1 MINWRLKFITEN
13 QLITIMAKEPMTIFQ
28 ETSICNINANAFPE
42 ASFHSFKLVSMIHN
56 ALKFKL
62 GWFVEVLMATK
73 KMLKFKYKLGQGLG
87 ATGRESPILVELSDN
102 KGGFSL
108 WYEPTHEEL
117 FQAFRGKKRK
127 FASPGMSIPQI
138 RTTFPAPAEVIMPEP
153 FKEVKDEKFD
163 LDCIIW
169 LCLEDFS
176 MNSIMSS
183 KMVQLRL
190 LGKMAG
196 LWTIEPWFMIALAE

>member
-1 MINWRLKFITEN
+1 MPFRKHL
-13 QLITIMAKEPMTIFQ
+13 
-28 ETSICNINANAFPE
+28 SE

-56 ALKFKL
+56 ALEFEL

-73 KMLKFKYKLGQGLG
+73 EMLKFKYKLGQGLE

-108 WYEPTHEEL
+108 GYEPTHEEL
-117 FQAFRGKKRK
+117 FQASRGKKRK
-127 FASPGMSIPQI
+127 FASPGMSIPHI
-138 RTTFPAPAEVIMPEP
+138 RTTFPAPAEVIMPKP

-163 LDCIIW
+163 LACIIW
-169 LCLEDFS
+169 LCLKDFS

-183 KMVQLRL
+183 KMVRLRL

>member
-1 MINWRLKFITEN
+1 
-13 QLITIMAKEPMTIFQ
+13 MTIFQ
-28 ETSICNINANAFPE
+28 ETSIRNINANAFSE

-56 ALKFKL
+56 ALEFEL

-73 KMLKFKYKLGQGLG
+73 EMLKFKYKLGQGLE

-108 WYEPTHEEL
+108 GYEPTHEEL
-117 FQAFRGKKRK
+117 FQASRGKKRK
-127 FASPGMSIPQI
+127 FASPGMSIPHI
-138 RTTFPAPAEVIMPEP
+138 RTTFPAPAEVIMPKP

-163 LDCIIW
+163 LACIIW